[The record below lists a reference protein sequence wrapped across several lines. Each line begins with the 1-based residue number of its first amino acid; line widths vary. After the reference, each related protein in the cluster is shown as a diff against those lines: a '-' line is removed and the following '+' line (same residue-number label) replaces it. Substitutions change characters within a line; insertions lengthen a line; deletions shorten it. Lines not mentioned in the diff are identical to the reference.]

1 VQGLS
6 LAPLVRSLDHTPD
19 RSRAAEE
26 SLARRQMIAAGDELL
41 ERRRRE
47 GGMPEPVV
55 ERVRRKHR
63 EQSELEIALK
73 VDSDGM
79 KLGALQRDLEREV
92 LRARRAAAVRLQL
105 DQVIDDGVLH
115 ELERELDLE
124 EITLEDSDAPDYA

>member
-1 VQGLS
+1 
-6 LAPLVRSLDHTPD
+6 
-19 RSRAAEE
+19 
-26 SLARRQMIAAGDELL
+26 MIAAGDELL

-79 KLGALQRDLEREV
+79 KLGALEREV

-105 DQVIDDGVLH
+105 DQVIDDGVLR